1 MTEERSEYLPMNSPV
16 KLPGEDDEHAL
27 ARTMHAA
34 YIDLEIS
41 NIRCYPATYWPN
53 EWRKRLE
60 RLSVCGLAL
69 LRLMTDEKEA
79 HELEKRALAAI
90 NEVEKA
96 YLDLEAANFP
106 VTDVSP
112 PEQNA
117 GSMKDV

>member
-1 MTEERSEYLPMNSPV
+1 MSEEQKPFLAKDVPPKSIADEKGVAEEARRLAINLECNKIATLPP
-16 KLPGEDDEHAL
+16 E
-27 ARTMHAA
+27 
-34 YIDLEIS
+34 
-41 NIRCYPATYWPN
+41 YWPN

-69 LRLMTDEKEA
+69 LRLMTNEKEA
-79 HELEKRALAAI
+79 HELEKRAFAAI

-106 VTDVSP
+106 VTDVSL
-112 PEQNA
+112 PEQDP